1 LIAFIVAL
9 LYTKHIQSYT
19 PQACITV
26 EDFELIKHL
35 SIDVKINWQILFF
48 IIYLLI
54 MHYNNNPKTIK
65 IMKIN
70 LLKSLTIA
78 LTASSLIFFGCSK
91 EETKKDAGITTPT
104 VDIPKTNRAL
114 IMDITGT
121 WCPPCGAY
129 GIPGFNK
136 AVETAKER
144 ALPIALHSGDP
155 LSLASMN
162 VVMNLPRF
170 KSNSVPR
177 IAAGNGLVFDA
188 GVYSDI
194 NATGNK
200 IVSSI
205 DTFIA
210 NNPVIAGVA
219 LTNLKVD
226 VEKGSISV
234 DVNAKFFTAV
244 SGDYNIAVYFYENK
258 VVSSQKLSTGP
269 DNPNQQHNHVVRG
282 TPQGAWGEVLSTG
295 TSDINKVFTKSYS
308 YMIDSSWNPANL
320 AAMAVIWKKNGSD
333 YTYINGNLK
342 EQ

>member
-1 LIAFIVAL
+1 M
-9 LYTKHIQSYT
+9 K
-19 PQACITV
+19 
-26 EDFELIKHL
+26 
-35 SIDVKINWQILFF
+35 
-48 IIYLLI
+48 
-54 MHYNNNPKTIK
+54 NNV
-65 IMKIN
+65 
-70 LLKSLTIA
+70 LKSLTIA
-78 LTASSLIFFGCSK
+78 LTASSLMFFGCSK
-91 EETKKDAGITTPT
+91 EETKKDVVNTTPT
-104 VDIPKTNRAL
+104 VEILKTNRAL

-136 AVETAKER
+136 AVETAKEK

-155 LSLASMN
+155 LSLASMD

-170 KSNSVPR
+170 KSGSVPR

-188 GVYSDI
+188 GVYADSK
-194 NATGNK
+194 ATGDK

-205 DTFIA
+205 DSFIA
-210 NNPVIAGVA
+210 NNPVIAGVS

-258 VVSSQKLSTGP
+258 VVSNQKMATGP

-295 TSDINKVFTKSYS
+295 TSDVNKVFTKSYV
-308 YMIDSSWNPANL
+308 YMIGNSWNAANL
-320 AAMAVIWKKNGSD
+320 AAMAVIWKKNGTD
-333 YTYINGNLK
+333 YAYVNGNLK

>member
-1 LIAFIVAL
+1 
-9 LYTKHIQSYT
+9 
-19 PQACITV
+19 
-26 EDFELIKHL
+26 
-35 SIDVKINWQILFF
+35 
-48 IIYLLI
+48 
-54 MHYNNNPKTIK
+54 MHNKNKPKTIK
-65 IMKIN
+65 IMKN
-70 LLKSLTIA
+70 NVLKSLTIA
-78 LTASSLIFFGCSK
+78 LTASSLMFFGCSK
-91 EETKKDAGITTPT
+91 EETKKDVVNTTPT
-104 VDIPKTNRAL
+104 VEILKTNRAL

-136 AVETAKER
+136 AVETAKEK

-155 LSLASMN
+155 LSLASMD

-170 KSNSVPR
+170 KSGSVPR

-188 GVYSDI
+188 GVYADSK
-194 NATGNK
+194 ATGDK

-205 DTFIA
+205 DSFIA
-210 NNPVIAGVA
+210 NNPVIAGVS

-258 VVSSQKLSTGP
+258 VVSNQKMATGP

-295 TSDINKVFTKSYS
+295 TSDVNKVFTKSYV
-308 YMIDSSWNPANL
+308 YMIGNSWNAANL
-320 AAMAVIWKKNGSD
+320 AAMAVIWKKNGTD
-333 YTYINGNLK
+333 YAYVNGNLK